1 MKIERFEDVEAWQ
14 AGRELTRG
22 IYRATRFK
30 QFAKDFA
37 LVDQI
42 RRAAV
47 SITSNIAEGFERGG
61 DKEFV
66 HALTLAK
73 GSCGELRS
81 QLYVALDEEYITKTQ
96 FDELAG
102 QALAASRLLGGFIK
116 YLQSST
122 LRGTKFRRRDDA
134 RP

>member
-1 MKIERFEDVEAWQ
+1 MKIERFEDIEAWQ

-22 IYRATRFK
+22 IYRATK
-30 QFAKDFA
+30 LQQFAKDFG

-42 RRAAV
+42 RRATV